1 MRVVVLNYPG
11 AYVEVSDV
19 PMDIAERLE
28 NNSITDEDAM
38 VEMGYDLDNIH
49 WMFSTDDDD
58 IPVFWKNEAIPYIS
72 L

>member
-1 MRVVVLNYPG
+1 MKVVVLNYPG
-11 AYVEVSDV
+11 VYVEVSDV

-49 WMFSTDDDD
+49 WMFSSDDD